1 MTPSR
6 DRDSSSLPVP
16 ESPRGAASDEST
28 NLSRQ
33 RTSLA
38 IERSFLAFER
48 TLMSWLR
55 TSLSMISFGF
65 TLAKFFEFLANER
78 GGAIVGR
85 MGHTW
90 APTTVG
96 MSMVV
101 IGTGALIVAIIQHRR
116 RVEALRR
123 EGLLPQ
129 WQLALTVATLVAV
142 LGVFAIGT
150 LVAGM

>member
-1 MTPSR
+1 MTPS
-6 DRDSSSLPVP
+6 
-16 ESPRGAASDEST
+16 RGAASDEST

-33 RTSLA
+33 RTSLS

-65 TLAKFFEFLANER
+65 TLVKFFEFLEDQR
-78 GGAIVGR
+78 GGAIVGKL
-85 MGHTW
+85 GHIW

-101 IGTGALIVAIIQHRR
+101 IGTGALIVAVVQLRR
-116 RVEALRR
+116 RVAALRR
-123 EGLLPQ
+123 EGLVPQ
-129 WQLALTVATLVAV
+129 WQLALSVATLVAV
-142 LGVFAIGT
+142 LGVFAIGA
-150 LVAGM
+150 LVVGM

>member
-1 MTPSR
+1 MTPSHQR
-6 DRDSSSLPVP
+6 DLPPIAAP
-16 ESPRGAASDEST
+16 ESPQGAASDEST
-28 NLSRQ
+28 NLSRK
-33 RTSLA
+33 RTSLS

-65 TLAKFFEFLANER
+65 TLVKFFEFLEDQR
-78 GGAIVGR
+78 GGEIVGR
-85 MGHTW
+85 MGRIW
-90 APTTVG
+90 APMTVG
-96 MSMVV
+96 MAMVV

-129 WQLALTVATLVAV
+129 WQLALSVATLVAV
-142 LGVFAIGT
+142 LGVFAIGA
-150 LVAGM
+150 LVVGM